1 MLASGMS
8 FKRLLRPYMVSAAL
22 ISVLNFTLG
31 SYVIPKGNV
40 VRHDFESKYKNN
52 KKNTSATN
60 VQLQV
65 GKGVIAYIQQ
75 YDDISKT
82 GYGFFLDKF
91 ENKKLVSHMTANV
104 IKYDTISDSR
114 YQWRAINYKIRTLNG
129 ILLLFYLC

>member
-1 MLASGMS
+1 
-8 FKRLLRPYMVSAAL
+8 MVSAAL

-104 IKYDTISDSR
+104 IK
-114 YQWRAINYKIRTLNG
+114 
-129 ILLLFYLC
+129 